1 MAKLIFHVSLD
12 QGEELVMFFF
22 SIFSEIERGANIEI
36 YSPIRDRT
44 NNFILIFCFT

>member
-1 MAKLIFHVSLD
+1 MAKFIYYVSLD
-12 QGEELVMFFF
+12 QDEGLAMFFF
-22 SIFSEIERGANIEI
+22 SSFGEIERGANIEI